1 MNDNLL
7 DLRDRKVAYIL
18 LKILKG
24 EWQKKLMKLM
34 LDFQEITELKL
45 QFKQENACKQ
55 EILNIW
61 PQEMKQ
67 WLIDLCF

>member
-1 MNDNLL
+1 MNDTLL

-24 EWQKKLMKLM
+24 EWQKKLMNLM

-55 EILNIW
+55 EYLNIW
-61 PQEMKQ
+61 LQEMKQ
-67 WLIDLCF
+67 WFIDLCF